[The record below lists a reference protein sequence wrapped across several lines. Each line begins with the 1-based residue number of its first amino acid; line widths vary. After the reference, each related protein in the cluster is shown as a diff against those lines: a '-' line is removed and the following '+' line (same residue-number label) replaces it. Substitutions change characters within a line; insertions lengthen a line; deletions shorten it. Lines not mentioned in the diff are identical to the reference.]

1 MALVVEDGTGLA
13 NAEAYVSVAEVV
25 AYASSRAMAFD
36 NAPTMQEAAIR
47 RATAYI
53 EAIYGGRYPGRTVR
67 GRLQA
72 LGWPRTEA
80 ADADGDLIASNEVP
94 PEIKAAVC
102 EAAIR
107 ELATPNN
114 LAPDLERGGQV
125 KSLKAGSVEVVY
137 ADGATPAT
145 VISTIDNA
153 LAPLIPRRTP
163 GGLSFGRLNRA

>member
-1 MALVVEDGTGLA
+1 MALVVEDGTGLVD
-13 NAEAYVSVAEVV
+13 AEAYVSVSDVV
-25 AYASSRAMAFD
+25 AYAAARALEFT
-36 NAPTMQEAAIR
+36 NAPSMQEAAIR
-47 RATAYI
+47 RATAYVD
-53 EAIYGGRYPGRTVR
+53 AIYGGRYPGRKVR
-67 GRLQA
+67 ARLQA
-72 LGWPRTEA
+72 LGWPRSEA
-80 ADADGDLIASNEVP
+80 QDADGDLIASNEVP

-107 ELATPNN
+107 ELATPNS

-153 LAPLIPRRTP
+153 LAPLIPRRAP
-163 GGLSFGRLNRA
+163 GGMSFGRLSRG